1 MGKYFGTDGVRG
13 VANDNLNVHIAYRIG
28 RFLGQYPKSNQSILI
43 ASDTRLSKDLFIS
56 SIAAGVL
63 ASGSKLVSIG
73 VSSTPSISYLV
84 LRKHFNYGIM
94 ISASHNPYYDNGIKV
109 FNNRGK
115 KISEKLEKLIE
126 DYIDSPED
134 YLPFAKSDS
143 LGTMPYILRYKNEY
157 LNFLVKAA
165 LPTVSKL
172 KILVDCANGSA
183 SFFIN
188 DLIKTLSIDATI
200 INAQPNGKNINDNC
214 GSTHLENLIE
224 KMKEDNYDVGFAFDG
239 DADRCLMVAG
249 DGTIIDGDAIL
260 YLSALYMKENNELR
274 GNKIVLTIMS
284 NLALKNALDQ
294 AGIGYIETQVGD
306 KYVQAELEKN
316 HLALGGEQSGH
327 IIYYNDLNTGDGL
340 LTMIKMLNVISVAN
354 VPLTNMLEA
363 IKPYPQKLVNIQA
376 ENKEQ
381 LMQNSII
388 LNEISK
394 IDEELNGEGRILVR
408 PSGTEPL
415 IRVMIEAKNSDS
427 LEIYLKRMVDL
438 INEEINK

>member
-28 RFLGQYPKSNQSILI
+28 RFLGQYPKTNQSILI
-43 ASDTRLSKDLFIS
+43 ASDTRLSKDLFMS

-94 ISASHNPYYDNGIKV
+94 ISASHNPYYDNGIKI

-126 DYIDSPED
+126 EYIDSPED
-134 YLPFAKSDS
+134 YLPFAPSEV

-165 LPTVSKL
+165 SPTVSKL

-188 DLIKTLSIDATI
+188 ELIKILSIDATI
-200 INAQPNGKNINDNC
+200 IDAQPNGKNINDHC

-224 KMKEDNYDVGFAFDG
+224 KIKEDNYDVGFAFDG
-239 DADRCLMVAG
+239 DADRCLMVSG

-260 YLSALYMKENNELR
+260 YLSALHMKENNELK
-274 GNKIVLTIMS
+274 GNKIVLTVMS
-284 NLALKNALDQ
+284 NLALKKALKD

-316 HLALGGEQSGH
+316 HLSLGGEQSGH
-327 IIYYNDLNTGDGL
+327 IIYYSDLNTGDGL
-340 LTMIKMLNVISVAN
+340 LTMIKMLNVISQSN
-354 VPLTNMLEA
+354 IPLVKMLEPV
-363 IKPYPQKLVNIQA
+363 KPYPQKLVNIEV
-376 ENKEQ
+376 ENKEE
-381 LMQNSII
+381 LMQNPVI
-388 LNEISK
+388 LDEINK
-394 IDEELNGEGRILVR
+394 IDLELNNEGRILVR

-415 IRVMIEAKNSDS
+415 IRVMIEAKDPEK
-427 LEIYLKRMVDL
+427 LDVCLKRMVDL
-438 INEEINK
+438 INEEKNK

>member
-43 ASDTRLSKDLFIS
+43 ASDTRLSKDLFMA

-157 LNFLVKAA
+157 LYFLVKAA
-165 LPTVSKL
+165 SPTVSKL

-284 NLALKNALDQ
+284 NLALKKALDQ

-354 VPLTNMLEA
+354 VPLINMLEA
-363 IKPYPQKLVNIQA
+363 IKPYPQKLVNIQV

-381 LMQNSII
+381 LMQNPII

-394 IDEELNGEGRILVR
+394 IEEELNGEGRILVR

-427 LEIYLKRMVDL
+427 LEMYLKRMVDL
-438 INEEINK
+438 INVEINK